1 MPQLN
6 PSPWLLYLL
15 LAWFIFLLSAPNKIL
30 GHTNLNEPNTK
41 NTKMT
46 KFTWT
51 WPWQ

>member
-15 LAWFIFLLSAPNKIL
+15 LTWLILLFLAPSKIS
-30 GHTNLNEPNTK
+30 GHTNLNEPSTK
-41 NTKMT
+41 NTKTT